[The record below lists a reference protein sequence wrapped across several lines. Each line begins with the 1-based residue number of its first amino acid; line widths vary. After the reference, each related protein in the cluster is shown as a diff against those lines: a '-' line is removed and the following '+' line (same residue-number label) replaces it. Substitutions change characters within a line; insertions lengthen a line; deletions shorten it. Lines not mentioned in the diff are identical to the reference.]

1 MRYTPR
7 IVFLLYGLFAVLPL
21 TGKVLRIATYNV
33 HNYLSVDRLVDS
45 HWRPGYPKPE
55 AEKRA
60 LRRTILSVRPD
71 VLAVQEIGSPAYLKE
86 LQADLAAG
94 GLFLPYSAQMVSTDG
109 QRNTALLSRIPI
121 YNVIHHENL
130 LFKYFGSQERVE
142 RGLLEV
148 DLMIDTSPRTVLRLF
163 VLHLK
168 SKYSKNPED
177 PDSAK
182 WRLSEAEACR
192 NRILQRTVESGIAL
206 YCIAGDFNDHPK
218 SATLRRFYQR
228 GDLLFGRH
236 VPAADDRGE
245 VWTHFYKKHSV
256 YSAIDGFVCS
266 PDLFKW
272 IAGGKGSIVGDLA
285 GSDHRMVYIDL
296 HTSQ

>member
-1 MRYTPR
+1 MSY
-7 IVFLLYGLFAVLPL
+7 
-21 TGKVLRIATYNV
+21 
-33 HNYLSVDRLVDS
+33 
-45 HWRPGYPKPE
+45 
-55 AEKRA
+55 
-60 LRRTILSVRPD
+60 
-71 VLAVQEIGSPAYLKE
+71 
-86 LQADLAAG
+86 
-94 GLFLPYSAQMVSTDG
+94 
-109 QRNTALLSRIPI
+109 
-121 YNVIHHENL
+121 
-130 LFKYFGSQERVE
+130 
-142 RGLLEV
+142 
-148 DLMIDTSPRTVLRLF
+148 
-163 VLHLK
+163 
-168 SKYSKNPED
+168 
-177 PDSAK
+177 
-182 WRLSEAEACR
+182 
-192 NRILQRTVESGIAL
+192 RILQRTVESGISL

-228 GDLLFGRH
+228 GDLLFGRY

>member
-7 IVFLLYGLFAVLPL
+7 IVFLLYCLFAVLPL
-21 TGKVLRIATYNV
+21 TGKVRRIATYNV

-130 LFKYFGSQERVE
+130 LLSILDLR
-142 RGLLEV
+142 RGLNADCLE
-148 DLMIDTSPRTVLRLF
+148 
-163 VLHLK
+163 
-168 SKYSKNPED
+168 
-177 PDSAK
+177 
-182 WRLSEAEACR
+182 
-192 NRILQRTVESGIAL
+192 
-206 YCIAGDFNDHPK
+206 
-218 SATLRRFYQR
+218 
-228 GDLLFGRH
+228 
-236 VPAADDRGE
+236 
-245 VWTHFYKKHSV
+245 
-256 YSAIDGFVCS
+256 
-266 PDLFKW
+266 
-272 IAGGKGSIVGDLA
+272 
-285 GSDHRMVYIDL
+285 
-296 HTSQ
+296 